1 VGKFWLLSSLA
12 LFIIAAGC
20 TASAPAA
27 SQVTEPAIDRGT
39 AVVSTPAAPQ
49 SSQPAVEQ
57 KPLSIQPVGTAVK
70 VEPTAAQ
77 GIPTNEA
84 ASTDSLPQDGQ
95 TLLENRCTTCH
106 DITVIEL
113 KSESAEEWE
122 QIVMQMIQ
130 NGAFLTSDEKQF
142 LIEYLAETY
151 PEK

>member
-1 VGKFWLLSSLA
+1 MKKRWIFGLVIVAILLAACSSPPQAPTLNV
-12 LFIIAAGC
+12 
-20 TASAPAA
+20 TQEPAA
-27 SQVTEPAIDRGT
+27 PVQITEPAVQPTEPPAPT
-39 AVVSTPAAPQ
+39 AVV
-49 SSQPAVEQ
+49 
-57 KPLSIQPVGTAVK
+57 
-70 VEPTAAQ
+70 PTAKATALTTE
-77 GIPTNEA
+77 PPALTTESPA
-84 ASTDSLPQDGQ
+84 LDGR

-130 NGAFLTSDEKQF
+130 NGAFLTSDEKTF